1 VQPYENGYHL
11 QIIFSDILKPVMR
24 IYLVILFGLFVAAC
38 DSSQDVQEA
47 SAEQALVEDPGQVTV
62 YSSRAEHLIKPLFD
76 QFTDE
81 TGIEVRYITD
91 SEAALITRLEAE
103 AERTPAD
110 MFLTVDAGNLWYASS
125 LDLMQPVQ
133 SSVLQNNVPE
143 NLRAS
148 DNTWFSLSI
157 RARTMVY
164 STDRVMPEE
173 LDSYES
179 LAEENWSGRLCL
191 RTSKKVYNQSLVA
204 SMIAEH
210 GEEDAEQVVA
220 GWVENLAI
228 DPLNNDNKAMEAVI
242 AGVCDVTLVNT
253 YYFGRLVAETPD
265 VPIDIFWAN
274 QSDRGVHVNV
284 SGAGITKHAKNPEAA
299 QKLLEWLS
307 SEAAQSQFAGL
318 NKEFPV
324 NPAVDPVPEVAAWG
338 PYQADDVA
346 VEILGQ
352 LQQDAVRLMDRVGY
366 K

>member
-1 VQPYENGYHL
+1 
-11 QIIFSDILKPVMR
+11 
-24 IYLVILFGLFVAAC
+24 
-38 DSSQDVQEA
+38 
-47 SAEQALVEDPGQVTV
+47 
-62 YSSRAEHLIKPLFD
+62 
-76 QFTDE
+76 
-81 TGIEVRYITD
+81 
-91 SEAALITRLEAE
+91 
-103 AERTPAD
+103 
-110 MFLTVDAGNLWYASS
+110 VDAGNLWYASS

-274 QSDRGVHVNV
+274 QNGRGVHVNV